1 MPETSEQTPAARIET
16 GRKQFPLVWIL
27 PLTAALIGG
36 WLVFQDLMEHGS
48 DIRIRFD
55 NAQGLEAKKT
65 RIKYKNIDVGM
76 VKEIQFSDDLSH
88 VVVTAEMKRVVSSRL
103 SNASRF
109 WVVRPRIDGL
119 SVSGINTLL
128 SGPYITVDPGADGR
142 PQREFVG
149 LEEPPKVLSDAKGS
163 TYHLKAK
170 ELGAL
175 SLASPV
181 YYRDIR
187 VGEVVRYR
195 LSEDHS
201 HVGIDI
207 FVNAPH
213 DRYVKPQS
221 RFWHVGGVGMD
232 LTANGISVDIQSL
245 ATLLAGGIAFDS
257 HTRVDNGEQAAP
269 DSSFVLYGSRQESL
283 KRPIT
288 ITIPYLVYFDDTV
301 RGLSVNAPVEF
312 RGIRVGTVQDIRLE
326 KDADRGDVRIPVLL
340 GMEPERLI
348 IDGMQN
354 GAEESPEKVH
364 ELVKKLVS
372 KGLRA
377 RLQTGN
383 LLTGQLFVE
392 LDFHTELPPGQLSE
406 SKGYPVLPTT
416 PSALS
421 SIMRNINSL
430 LVKLERLPIDE
441 IGRHIEQAA
450 RGADTLI
457 NDPALGAALGQLQQ
471 VTEQSNQLL
480 TTLNRQT
487 GPLLGDMTK
496 LTANAKILIEKSTTV
511 MESVHNLTSHDGIV
525 GRELLTTLE
534 ELSGAA
540 RAIRVMAEYLERH
553 PEALLQGKNR

>member
-1 MPETSEQTPAARIET
+1 
-16 GRKQFPLVWIL
+16 
-27 PLTAALIGG
+27 
-36 WLVFQDLMEHGS
+36 
-48 DIRIRFD
+48 
-55 NAQGLEAKKT
+55 
-65 RIKYKNIDVGM
+65 
-76 VKEIQFSDDLSH
+76 
-88 VVVTAEMKRVVSSRL
+88 
-103 SNASRF
+103 
-109 WVVRPRIDGL
+109 
-119 SVSGINTLL
+119 
-128 SGPYITVDPGADGR
+128 
-142 PQREFVG
+142 
-149 LEEPPKVLSDAKGS
+149 
-163 TYHLKAK
+163 
-170 ELGAL
+170 
-175 SLASPV
+175 
-181 YYRDIR
+181 
-187 VGEVVRYR
+187 
-195 LSEDHS
+195 
-201 HVGIDI
+201 
-207 FVNAPH
+207 
-213 DRYVKPQS
+213 
-221 RFWHVGGVGMD
+221 
-232 LTANGISVDIQSL
+232 
-245 ATLLAGGIAFDS
+245 
-257 HTRVDNGEQAAP
+257 
-269 DSSFVLYGSRQESL
+269 
-283 KRPIT
+283 T